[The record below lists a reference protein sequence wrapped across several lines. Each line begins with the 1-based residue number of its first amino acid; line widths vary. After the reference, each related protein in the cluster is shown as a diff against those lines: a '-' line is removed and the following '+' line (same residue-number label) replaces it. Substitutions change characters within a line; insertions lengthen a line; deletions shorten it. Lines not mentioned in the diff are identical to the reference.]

1 MKSYVYVIENKING
15 KLYVGKA
22 NNVERRWSKHRAAA
36 RDGADGLLYRAI
48 RKHGVENF
56 QIRIVDESEDEKLT
70 LNVLEPKWIQQL
82 KDDGHELYNLTEG
95 GDGIPGLIHSDET
108 RRKMSESQRG
118 KKLTECTK
126 QKLREANLGKSHS
139 DETCKKLSEI
149 NRGKPKPPRSE
160 EHCRKLGE
168 AAQARGPMSEERKAR
183 ISASMKES
191 KNVGHSIDEETRS
204 RIAEKLR
211 GQVQS
216 DETRAKRAESM
227 RRAWERR
234 RASQSQAPSE
244 DHSSSATATT

>member
-22 NNVERRWSKHRAAA
+22 NNVERRWGKHRAAV
-36 RDGADGLLYRAI
+36 REGADGLLYRAM
-48 RKHGVENF
+48 RKYGIENF

-70 LNVLEPKWIQQL
+70 LNVLEPKWIQKL

-95 GDGIPGLIHSDET
+95 GDGIPGLTHSDET

-118 KKLTECTK
+118 KKLTEDAK
-126 QKLREANLGKSHS
+126 QKIREANLGKSHS
-139 DETCKKLSEI
+139 DETRKKLSEI
-149 NRGKPKPPRSE
+149 NRGKPKPPRTE
-160 EHCRKLGE
+160 EHCRKLRE
-168 AAQARGPMSEERKAR
+168 AAQARGSMSEEHKAR
-183 ISASMKES
+183 ISASMRES
-191 KNVGHSIDEETRS
+191 KNVGHPIDEETRA

-216 DETRAKRAESM
+216 EETRSKRAESM

-234 RASQSQAPSE
+234 RASQSQAPAE